1 MKIYSSLIVLCLL
14 QVLLCEEL
22 GGIKVV
28 INNNFINSALYGFE
42 DKIKQLLQGVKLKD
56 FSVLKNMVLGVDNFS
71 MDKINLFFDDKGLI
85 NVNIKNI
92 EPYVNGEVS
101 IKLFFTLQMPFK
113 VTLKNFNLSAKIKL
127 KSKKLSDGEYAPDAE
142 FASDPELNFDI
153 IFETGIK
160 DFNKVLNEVGDF
172 GKNIL
177 LPVITPKLNDILGII
192 FKSLPTE
199 TKIGKFWMDFT
210 LASPI
215 TLSNKCLELN
225 TYGLIFSKEYP
236 ETKNKN
242 RFPLASFPSISS
254 NKFQLFVSEYVINA
268 AAFTYLTANKN
279 ENKLKVKLEIDKINA
294 LLPDISERYPVE
306 FVDVTVNPKTESAVH
321 LSEDYMLVELPATM
335 NVAVN
340 GNDVFISE
348 VDLKIKFKI
357 LIEDTK
363 LTAKILEVAGSLGQ
377 ISLNRATETP
387 DDVIR
392 SRFNFITMILPTLIN
407 MYIEKNV
414 NLSIP
419 TVMGISFTDVE
430 IQHKDSYLLVNLN
443 LSH

>member
-1 MKIYSSLIVLCLL
+1 
-14 QVLLCEEL
+14 
-22 GGIKVV
+22 
-28 INNNFINSALYGFE
+28 
-42 DKIKQLLQGVKLKD
+42 
-56 FSVLKNMVLGVDNFS
+56 
-71 MDKINLFFDDKGLI
+71 
-85 NVNIKNI
+85 
-92 EPYVNGEVS
+92 
-101 IKLFFTLQMPFK
+101 
-113 VTLKNFNLSAKIKL
+113 
-127 KSKKLSDGEYAPDAE
+127 
-142 FASDPELNFDI
+142 
-153 IFETGIK
+153 
-160 DFNKVLNEVGDF
+160 
-172 GKNIL
+172 
-177 LPVITPKLNDILGII
+177 
-192 FKSLPTE
+192 
-199 TKIGKFWMDFT
+199 MDFT

-242 RFPLASFPSISS
+242 RFRLASFPSISS
-254 NKFQLFVSEYVINA
+254 NKFQLFVSEYVINS

-279 ENKLKVKLEIDKINA
+279 ENKLTMKLEIDKITA
-294 LLPDISERYPVE
+294 LLPDINERYSVE
-306 FVDVTVNPKTESAVH
+306 FVDVSVNPKIGSAIH
-321 LSEDYMLVELPATM
+321 LSEDYMLVELPATI
-335 NVAVN
+335 NIGVN
-340 GNDVFISE
+340 GYNVFISE

-419 TVMGISFTDVE
+419 KVMGISFTDVE